1 MIPSAIYRGD
11 RVAWTDELVPVDA
24 TGVTVWFRTNVAGQG
39 LAAAGVLGEHGWVVT
54 LEAAATAA
62 MGDGTWQYQSIA
74 TTLEGSRTYDTGRL
88 EVRASLAFSGTP
100 SAVDTR
106 TQAEKDLEE
115 VEEAIRELTAGAQ
128 SYTIQQ
134 RTFTRVSLVT
144 LIAWRDR
151 LIAKVT
157 AERQAAGLGRRD
169 RRILVRFD

>member
-11 RVAWTDELVPVDA
+11 RVAWTDELAPADA
-24 TGVTVWFRTNVAGQG
+24 TGVAVWFRTSVAGQG
-39 LAAAGVLGEHGWVVT
+39 LSAAGALGELGWELT
-54 LEAAATAA
+54 LEAAATAS
-62 MGDGTWQYQSIA
+62 MGDGIWQYQSIA
-74 TTLEGSRTYDTGRL
+74 TTPEGSRTYDTGRM

-100 SAVDTR
+100 SAIDTR
-106 TQAEKDLEE
+106 TQAEKDLEA
-115 VEEAIRELTAGAQ
+115 VEEAIRALTAGAQ

-134 RTFTRVSLVT
+134 RTFTRVSLGA